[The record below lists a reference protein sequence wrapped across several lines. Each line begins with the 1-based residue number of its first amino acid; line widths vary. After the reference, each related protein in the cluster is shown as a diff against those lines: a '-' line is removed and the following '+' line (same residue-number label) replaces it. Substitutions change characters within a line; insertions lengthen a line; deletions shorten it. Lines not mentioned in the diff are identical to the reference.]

1 MLYNRKNVTS
11 MKAKAMVDKDPTLGY
26 EYNSFPKKI
35 FNFFFVPILNN
46 LPKKFQE
53 YIKKSNKNAKEVID
67 NATTHVALEIIY
79 HGGKTKHKSSFIKKL
94 FRSVWFNLTNTKG
107 VRNRLKLT
115 KRELRNTIKEFV
127 AKNEEVHI
135 LSIAAGSARAVIE
148 SIIEAEVPKGYP
160 LSVTFLDKNP
170 KAAEYSKVLIDSFPE
185 LETVDKK
192 WHTMT
197 IGSFFDEQMH
207 LNKKFTIIEMVGLID
222 YFSDEK
228 AIDTFS
234 KINSML
240 HDNGMFITANICPNP
255 EQKFISSVIDWS
267 MIYRHPHELS
277 ELLHT
282 ANFHKEYQTI
292 FHEPLRVHGVIVSR
306 KNDIL

>member
-1 MLYNRKNVTS
+1 MSENKNVVS
-11 MKAKAMVDKDPTLGY
+11 SRRKVILDRDSSVGY
-26 EYNSFPKKI
+26 EYNSLPKKI
-35 FNFFFVPILNN
+35 FNLFFVPILNN

-79 HGGKTKHKSSFIKKL
+79 HGGKTKQKSSFIKKL
-94 FRSVWFNLTNTKG
+94 FRSIWFNLTNTKG

-160 LSVTFLDKNP
+160 LLVTFLDKNP
-170 KAAEYSKVLIDSFPE
+170 KAAEYSKILIESFPE
-185 LETVDKK
+185 LETFGKHWYV
-192 WHTMT
+192 MT
-197 IGSFFDEQMH
+197 IGSFFDEHMH
-207 LNKKFTIIEMVGLID
+207 LNKKFTIVEMVGLID

-228 AIDTFS
+228 AVDTFS

-240 HDNGMFITANICPNP
+240 HDNGMFITANICPNK
-255 EQKFISSVIDWS
+255 EQKFISSVIDWN

-277 ELLHT
+277 ELLHA

-292 FHEPLRVHGVIVSR
+292 FHEPLRVHGIIVSR
-306 KNDIL
+306 KSDIL